1 MLKGMTDQ
9 YWFASGCLVRQ
20 DNLILQHSKKNLI
33 LKSEDFSHWA
43 ATVNLLGTILKI
55 SIIN

>member
-20 DNLILQHSKKNLI
+20 YNLILQHSKKKLI

-43 ATVNLLGTILKI
+43 ATVNLLGTILKMFLL
-55 SIIN
+55 N